1 MIPERCAQLNRKT
14 STCRFPQS
22 SEVLVRH
29 GSKLSYD
36 ELQHEAHQA
45 LQESNYTQQEMAD
58 RLDVTRPSIAKAVT
72 QPGPKFQQLQMQ
84 IIEAL
89 TDYDMVREETVRFR
103 VSRKDR
109 EDE

>member
-1 MIPERCAQLNRKT
+1 MLKPAEA
-14 STCRFPQS
+14 P
-22 SEVLVRH
+22 VRH

-36 ELQHEAHQA
+36 ELQQEAHQV
-45 LQESNYTQQEMAD
+45 LKESEYTQREMAN

-72 QPGPKFQQLQMQ
+72 QPGPKFQRLQMR

-103 VSRKDR
+103 VSRKDQ
-109 EDE
+109 DE